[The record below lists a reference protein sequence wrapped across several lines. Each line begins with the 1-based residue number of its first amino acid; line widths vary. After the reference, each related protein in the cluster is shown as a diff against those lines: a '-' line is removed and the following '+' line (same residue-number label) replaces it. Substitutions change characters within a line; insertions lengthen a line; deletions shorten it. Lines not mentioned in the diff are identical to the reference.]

1 MSNNSKSQGD
11 ETKTLYV
18 RNVPNRVWTAAKVG
32 AAEKGITLREWV
44 IEAVCEKAELETIED
59 E

>member
-1 MSNNSKSQGD
+1 MSGEDKSQ
-11 ETKTLYV
+11 ENEAKTIYV

-32 AAEKGITLREWV
+32 AAEKGITLREWI
-44 IEAVCEKAELETIED
+44 IEAVCEKAGLEAIED

>member
-1 MSNNSKSQGD
+1 MSNNDKSQED
-11 ETKTLYV
+11 ETKTIYV

-32 AAEKGITLREWV
+32 AAERGITLREWV
-44 IEAVCEKAELETIED
+44 IEAICEKAELEATED